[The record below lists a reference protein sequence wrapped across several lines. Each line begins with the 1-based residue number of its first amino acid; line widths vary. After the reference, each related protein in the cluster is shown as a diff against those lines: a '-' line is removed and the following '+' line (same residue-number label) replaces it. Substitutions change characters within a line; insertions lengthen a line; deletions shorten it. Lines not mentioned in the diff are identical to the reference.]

1 MITSKSI
8 IAKVIA
14 DLGLE
19 EDKIKISDIV
29 EWIGEAVQKIGS
41 VNQKRHKVATLEI
54 DGYQCKLPC
63 DLESIDLVAYST
75 NKETWQIMK
84 KTTGSFSIINPVDVN
99 NRELNMGQ
107 VTIVQEENG
116 DNILAESG
124 TSQILGAYTQ
134 RVTSQPQNKLIEYDI
149 KPGYILTNVS
159 KGYIKLSYFAEQTD
173 KEGLPLIP
181 DLASYSEAIYWYVA
195 MKLLY
200 IEYFT
205 GRKPQHLYYDA
216 KRSWN
221 FYRQQAYAE
230 SLMPSTNEIENI
242 KNTWHTLV
250 PEVDSIDNFFYDM
263 GKEQI
268 IYNAN

>member
-19 EDKIKISDIV
+19 EDRIKISDIR

-41 VNQKRHKVATLEI
+41 INQKIHKVVTLEI
-54 DGYQCKLPC
+54 KGYQCKLPC

-75 NKETWQIMK
+75 NKENWQIMK
-84 KTTGSFSIINPVDVN
+84 KTTSAFGVEDKTNAYSPAIKQELLGDKILEESESTQLIGSYAMRVKSKIGP
-99 NRELNMGQ
+99 NR
-107 VTIVQEENG
+107 V
-116 DNILAESG
+116 
-124 TSQILGAYTQ
+124 
-134 RVTSQPQNKLIEYDI
+134 EYNI
-149 KPGYILTNVS
+149 KPGYIFTNVNE
-159 KGYIKLSYFAEQTD
+159 GFIKLSYFAEQTD
-173 KEGLPLIP
+173 EEGMPMIP

-205 GRKPQHLYYDA
+205 GRKPQHLYHDA

-250 PEVDSIDNFFYDM
+250 PEMDSIDSFFYDM
-263 GKEQI
+263 GDEQI

>member
-1 MITSKSI
+1 MIYKMVTSKSI

-19 EDKIKISDIV
+19 EDKIKISDIR

-41 VNQKRHKVATLEI
+41 VNQKIHKTIILPLQ
-54 DGYQCKLPC
+54 DYQCKLPC
-63 DLESIDLVAYST
+63 DLESIDLIAYSS
-75 NKETWQIMK
+75 NKESWQLMK
-84 KTTGSFSIINPVDVN
+84 KSTGAFGVHDKNKPQIPLYSQSI
-99 NRELNMGQ
+99 Q
-107 VTIVQEENG
+107 IVEE
-116 DNILAESG
+116 DNSSITDSYAMRVKSTLDKDFVEYIL
-124 TSQILGAYTQ
+124 
-134 RVTSQPQNKLIEYDI
+134 
-149 KPGYILTNVS
+149 KPGYIVS
-159 KGYIKLSYFAEQTD
+159 NTKEGFIKLSYFAEQTD
-173 KEGLPLIP
+173 EEGMPMIP

-250 PEVDSIDNFFYDM
+250 PERDSIDSFFYDM
-263 GKEQI
+263 GDEQI